1 MEMETLHYRLTDDRK
16 KPVKRLLKLTLA
28 ILSCSILAVMLNR
41 DSEVGSGSG
50 APEELINNI

>member
-1 MEMETLHYRLTDDRK
+1 MVTIILMTEK
-16 KPVKRLLKLTLA
+16 KPVLRFLKLTLA